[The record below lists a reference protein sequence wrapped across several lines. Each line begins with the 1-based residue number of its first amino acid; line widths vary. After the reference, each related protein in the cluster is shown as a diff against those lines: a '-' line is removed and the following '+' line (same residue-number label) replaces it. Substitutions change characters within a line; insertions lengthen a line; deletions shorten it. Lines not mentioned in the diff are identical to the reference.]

1 MSVQIIIEGKHSTD
15 VLSEL
20 KTLSEALSPSP
31 SMPLPVSTL
40 APFIPVSSGMNGAA
54 DSGKAFVESDTV
66 VADEPEEEEE
76 DVVEDTPV
84 ETAPKALKPREHKK
98 VADKMIAD
106 REIDTE
112 LYGLLNEKHKTR
124 VDAAF
129 AEYDKSEPVAEVVEA
144 TPDVGLFDSP
154 VEVVEAT
161 PDVGLFDSPV
171 EVVEAVVEEPVEE
184 VEEIELP
191 EGVDLLITP
200 DTIRDLIQKVA
211 IGADGKDDPAK
222 YAKVREIMRT
232 AIPANIDVKISN
244 IPVDKVEEVYYEI
257 AAV

>member
-1 MSVQIIIEGKHSTD
+1 MTVQIIIEGKHSTD

-66 VADEPEEEEE
+66 VADEPEEEVVEI
-76 DVVEDTPV
+76 VEDTPV
-84 ETAPKALKPREHKK
+84 ETAPEALKPREHKK

-154 VEVVEAT
+154 VEVVEA
-161 PDVGLFDSPV
+161 
-171 EVVEAVVEEPVEE
+171 VVEEPVEE
-184 VEEIELP
+184 VEEVELP

-211 IGADGKDDPAK
+211 TGADGKDDPAK

>member
-1 MSVQIIIEGKHSTD
+1 MTVQIIIEGKHSTD

-66 VADEPEEEEE
+66 VADEPEEEEVVE
-76 DVVEDTPV
+76 IVEDTPV
-84 ETAPKALKPREHKK
+84 ETAPEALKPREHKK

-144 TPDVGLFDSP
+144 TP
-154 VEVVEAT
+154 E
-161 PDVGLFDSPV
+161 VGLFDSPV

-184 VEEIELP
+184 VEEVELP

-211 IGADGKDDPAK
+211 TGADGKDDPAK

-232 AIPANIDVKISN
+232 AIPASTDVKISN

>member
-144 TPDVGLFDSP
+144 TP
-154 VEVVEAT
+154 E
-161 PDVGLFDSPV
+161 VGLFDSPV

-184 VEEIELP
+184 VEEVELP

-211 IGADGKDDPAK
+211 TGADGKDDPAK

-232 AIPANIDVKISN
+232 AIPASTDVKISN

>member
-1 MSVQIIIEGKHSTD
+1 MTVQIIIEGKHSTD

-31 SMPLPVSTL
+31 FVKEEDGMARAKDLV
-40 APFIPVSSGMNGAA
+40 VRGMNGAA

-66 VADEPEEEEE
+66 VADEPEEEEVVE
-76 DVVEDTPV
+76 IVEDTPV
-84 ETAPKALKPREHKK
+84 EPSATKALKSREHKK

-144 TPDVGLFDSP
+144 TP
-154 VEVVEAT
+154 E
-161 PDVGLFDSPV
+161 VGLFDSPV

-184 VEEIELP
+184 VEEVELP

-211 IGADGKDDPAK
+211 AGADGKDDPAK

-232 AIPANIDVKISN
+232 AIPASTDVKISN

>member
-1 MSVQIIIEGKHSTD
+1 MTVQIIIEGKHSTD

-31 SMPLPVSTL
+31 FVKEEDGMARAKDLV
-40 APFIPVSSGMNGAA
+40 VRGMNGAA

-66 VADEPEEEEE
+66 VADEPEEEEVVE
-76 DVVEDTPV
+76 IVEDTPV
-84 ETAPKALKPREHKK
+84 EPSAPKALKPREHKK

-112 LYGLLNEKHKTR
+112 LYGLLNEKNKTR

-144 TPDVGLFDSP
+144 TPEVDLFDS
-154 VEVVEAT
+154 
-161 PDVGLFDSPV
+161 LV

-184 VEEIELP
+184 VEEEVELP

-211 IGADGKDDPAK
+211 TGADGKDDPAK